1 MKNLYLFILFSF
13 SINAIA
19 IDRFVDPNLSSSN
32 GTTLF
37 TTITSAVNA
46 SVNGDRILIASGT
59 YNEPSLGLNKS
70 LTLLS
75 QTSGASINFNG
86 NIWIAGFPGMKL
98 EILGF
103 DLGIYS
109 VSSSAIAGGNP
120 ASRAKVSFIDS
131 KMTNLSVDQDYYE
144 FNCASCSMTG
154 VTTFRFGNF
163 VASKT
168 NDLYLLDEPNINLI
182 GNKNLIAGNVIDNRL
197 EIRNDDYPVIIANS
211 QLKGLYFYKWSISNT
226 NFIKNNKFVSN
237 TRIVFPVVAYTGVVG
252 LPGYNFDFSSNEF
265 LSNPFFLSGVEAKSV
280 TVAGQYNTNDCY
292 SVGVNNN
299 TQFVNSCISFS
310 QSSSLFP
317 SPSIP
322 GFFKWTYNGIDLPC
336 TIPNSTQPLVLTKI
350 IGPVGTNINSGN
362 PNHDYYD
369 IDMTINDRGLQG
381 GPYSTLNYNPTT
393 NPSNGK
399 AFIFDLEMP
408 TDLFPGQQ
416 VDIQSKGYHK
426 N

>member
-59 YNEPSLGLNKS
+59 YNEPTLNLSKS

-75 QTSGASINFNG
+75 QTAGTIINFNG
-86 NIWIAGFPGMKL
+86 NIVIGGFPGMKL

-109 VSSSAIAGGNP
+109 VSSNAIAGGNA

-131 KMTNLSVDQDYYE
+131 KMKNLFVDENYYE
-144 FNCASCSMTG
+144 FNCANGTITS
-154 VTTFRFGNF
+154 TTKFRFGNF

-168 NDLYLLDEPNINLI
+168 NDLYLLDEPNINLS
-182 GNKNLIAGNVIDNRL
+182 GKKNLIAGNIINNRL
-197 EIRNDDYPVIIANS
+197 EIRNDDYPVTIANS
-211 QLKGLYFYKWSISNT
+211 QLTGLYFYKWNHIVTNT
-226 NFIKNNKFVSN
+226 NYIRNNKFATN
-237 TRIVFPVVAYTGVVG
+237 TNLFFAANP
-252 LPGYNFDFSSNEF
+252 PGYNIEFSSNEF
-265 LSNPFFLSGVEAKSV
+265 PYPNFPNFMSATPWYCQS
-280 TVAGQYNTNDCY
+280 AGQYDSYDCCNGY
-292 SVGVNNN
+292 
-299 TQFVNSCISFS
+299 CIIFS
-310 QSSSLFP
+310 IYTSLFP
-317 SPSIP
+317 DPTKP
-322 GFFKWTYNGIDLPC
+322 GFFRWTYNTDGIDLNCATP
-336 TIPNSTQPLVLTKI
+336 TGSQPLVLTKI
-350 IGPVGTNINSGN
+350 IGPTLGTVDVGN

-369 IDMTINDRGLQG
+369 IDLTINDRGLLG
-381 GPYSTLNYNPTT
+381 GPYSILNYNPTI

-408 TDLFPGQQ
+408 SDLFPGQQ
-416 VDIQSKGYHK
+416 VDIISKGYHK